1 MISRRSLISLGPAFL
16 CAPAIIRVA
25 KIMSIR
31 PYPWDLA
38 DYGDGH
44 IIFSM
49 DFVNQLKVVAV
60 LVERHLA
67 ECYMENRQ

>member
-25 KIMSIR
+25 KLMPIR

-38 DYGDGH
+38 DYGEGH

-49 DFVNQLKVVAV
+49 DFVNQLKVVAAI
-60 LVERHLA
+60 VEQHVDRVVYG
-67 ECYMENRQ
+67 E

>member
-25 KIMSIR
+25 KIMPIR

-49 DFVNQLKVVAV
+49 DFVNQLKVVAAI
-60 LVERHLA
+60 VEQHVDR
-67 ECYMENRQ
+67 

>member
-16 CAPAIIRVA
+16 CAPAIIRVT
-25 KIMSIR
+25 KIMPIR
-31 PYPWDLA
+31 QYPWDLA

-49 DFVNQLKVVAV
+49 DFVNQLKVVATI
-60 LVERHLA
+60 VEQELRL
-67 ECYMENRQ
+67 

>member
-25 KIMSIR
+25 KIMPIR

-38 DYGDGH
+38 K
-44 IIFSM
+44 FSDLDTGM
-49 DFVNQLKVVAV
+49 LSRVNS
-60 LVERHLA
+60 ERYK
-67 ECYMENRQ
+67 EQT